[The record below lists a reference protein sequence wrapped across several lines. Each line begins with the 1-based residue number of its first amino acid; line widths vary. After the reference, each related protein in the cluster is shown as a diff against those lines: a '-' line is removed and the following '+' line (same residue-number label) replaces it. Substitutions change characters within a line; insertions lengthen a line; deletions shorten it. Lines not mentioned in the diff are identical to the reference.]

1 MATMKA
7 ARWHEANDIRVE
19 DVQIPSPNDNQ
30 VKIAVKFTGI
40 CGSDLHKYTHGP
52 QLIPV
57 DKPYSLNGHQKTTTL
72 RHKFA
77 GVVEEVG
84 KDVKN
89 IKKGDRVTV
98 EPIFRNPESPF
109 ITKGEYNLSEPL
121 GFVGLTSNGAFAKYV
136 VVEEYMVHK
145 MPDNMTFEQGAI
157 VEPAAVA
164 AYAVRRSGMKMGDTV
179 LIGGAGPIGLL
190 TAQVALA
197 SGASEIFIT
206 DISEKRLKKAKE
218 IGATH
223 TFNAKDKDIPEK
235 IKKITGNGV
244 DVFIDAA
251 GVQASFDTG
260 INSLRNGGTAVLVAP
275 FMNKVEHDALDQ
287 AMRELT
293 VKGIIG
299 YRNIFP
305 EVIALI
311 NSGRLPVEK
320 LITSVIS
327 LDEIVEKGFKALVSD
342 PSEVKILVDINR
354 LLLSF

>member
-1 MATMKA
+1 MKMMKA
-7 ARWHEANDIRVE
+7 ARWYAAKDIRVE
-19 DVQIPSPNDNQ
+19 ETEVPTPKDNQ

-40 CGSDLHKYTHGP
+40 CGSDLHEYKDGP

-57 DKPYSLNGHQKTTTL
+57 DEPYALNGHQGTTTL
-72 RHKFA
+72 GHEFS

-84 KDVKN
+84 KNVKN

-109 ITKGEYNLSEPL
+109 IATGEYNLSEPL

-136 VVEEYMVHK
+136 VVEDYMVHK
-145 MPDNMTFEQGAI
+145 MPDSMTFEQGAI

-164 AYAVRRSGMKMGDTV
+164 AYAIQRSGMKLGDTV
-179 LIGGAGPIGLL
+179 LIIGAGPIGLL
-190 TAQVALA
+190 TVQVALA
-197 SGASEIFIT
+197 TGASQIFVS
-206 DISEKRLKKAKE
+206 DLSENRLKKAKE

-223 TFNAKDKDIPEK
+223 TFNAKDKGISQQ
-235 IKKITGNGV
+235 IKEITGHGV

-260 INSLRNGGTAVLVAP
+260 INSLRNGGTAILVAL
-275 FMNKVEHDALDQ
+275 FGKEVKHDALNQ
-287 AMRELT
+287 TLRELT
-293 VKGIIG
+293 IIG
-299 YRNIFP
+299 TAAYRNIFP
-305 EVIALI
+305 QTIALI
-311 NSGRLPVEK
+311 SSGRLPVEK

-327 LDEIVEKGFKALVSD
+327 LDDVVEKGFEALTKD

-354 LLLSF
+354 